1 MNAQNFAHTA
11 YSKPQAPTR
20 SARSV
25 EYELLARITHQ
36 LRSTSLHRAEN
47 FSEFAGAI
55 ADNIRLWAT
64 FAADV
69 AETANGLPPE
79 LRAKLFYLYQ
89 FTEIQSSKILAETAD
104 VAVLID
110 INTAVMRGLRGNAG
124 GAA

>member
-11 YSKPQAPTR
+11 YSRPQAPTR

-25 EYELLARITHQ
+25 EYELLARITQQ
-36 LRSTSLHRAEN
+36 LRSTSLRRADN
-47 FSEFAGAI
+47 FAEFAGAI
-55 ADNIRLWAT
+55 SDNIRLWAT

-69 AETANGLPPE
+69 AETGNGLPPE

-89 FTEIQSSKILAETAD
+89 FTEVQSSKILADKGEVT
-104 VAVLID
+104 VLID
-110 INTAVMRGLRGNAG
+110 INTAVMRGLRGNTG